1 MNVISYFGKDN
12 RGIEIMRIFAYKI
25 CKYMADTENQKID
38 EEPQK
43 LAVQTDEYVES
54 SVNPDSI
61 KQGGAFSK
69 LKRELQEEDLSNRGT
84 QILILNELDKYEACK
99 KQLEQYRDK
108 FHAADKENAVLN
120 ARINSSTF
128 FEITNSALLTIG
140 SILVGL
146 TPSVLKEG
154 KPYYLTWV
162 VLVIGVIALAGSMVT
177 KFWNRK

>member
-1 MNVISYFGKDN
+1 
-12 RGIEIMRIFAYKI
+12 
-25 CKYMADTENQKID
+25 MADTENQKID
-38 EEPQK
+38 EEPRKQSS
-43 LAVQTDEYVES
+43 QTDEYVEP

-61 KQGGAFSK
+61 KHRGAFSK

-99 KQLEQYRDK
+99 KQLELYRDK
-108 FHAADKENAVLN
+108 FHEADKENAVLS
-120 ARINSSTF
+120 AKISSSTF

-154 KPYYLTWV
+154 KTYYLTWIILGMGIV
-162 VLVIGVIALAGSMVT
+162 ALTGSIVT
-177 KFWNRK
+177 KFLKRK

>member
-1 MNVISYFGKDN
+1 
-12 RGIEIMRIFAYKI
+12 
-25 CKYMADTENQKID
+25 MADSEPQKID
-38 EEPQK
+38 EEPHKQSSK
-43 LAVQTDEYVES
+43 TDEYVES

-108 FHAADKENAVLN
+108 FHAADKENAVLST
-120 ARINSSTF
+120 RISSSTF

-162 VLVIGVIALAGSMVT
+162 ILSMGIVALVGSIVT
-177 KFWNRK
+177 KFLNKK

>member
-1 MNVISYFGKDN
+1 MVDI
-12 RGIEIMRIFAYKI
+12 
-25 CKYMADTENQKID
+25 ENQKID
-38 EEPQK
+38 EEPHKQSS
-43 LAVQTDEYVES
+43 QTDEYVES

-84 QILILNELDKYEACK
+84 QILILNELDKYETCK

-108 FHAADKENAVLN
+108 FHAADKENAVLS
-120 ARINSSTF
+120 ARISSNTF

-154 KPYYLTWV
+154 KTYYLTWV
-162 VLVIGVIALAGSMVT
+162 ILGIGIVALVGSTVT
-177 KFWNRK
+177 KFLNKK

>member
-1 MNVISYFGKDN
+1 MSDS
-12 RGIEIMRIFAYKI
+12 EP
-25 CKYMADTENQKID
+25 QKID
-38 EEPQK
+38 EEPHKQSSK
-43 LAVQTDEYVES
+43 TDEYVES

-108 FHAADKENAVLN
+108 FHAADKENAVLST
-120 ARINSSTF
+120 RISSSTF
-128 FEITNSALLTIG
+128 FEIINSALLTIG

-162 VLVIGVIALAGSMVT
+162 ILSMGIVALVGSIAT
-177 KFWNRK
+177 KFLNKK

>member
-1 MNVISYFGKDN
+1 
-12 RGIEIMRIFAYKI
+12 
-25 CKYMADTENQKID
+25 MADSEPQKID
-38 EEPQK
+38 EEPPKQSF
-43 LAVQTDEYVES
+43 QTDEYVES

-108 FHAADKENAVLN
+108 FHAADKDNAVLS
-120 ARINSSTF
+120 ARISSSTF

-146 TPSVLKEG
+146 TPLLKDG
-154 KPYYLTWV
+154 KPYSLTWIILSIGIV
-162 VLVIGVIALAGSMVT
+162 ALVGSIAT
-177 KFWNRK
+177 KFLNKK

>member
-1 MNVISYFGKDN
+1 
-12 RGIEIMRIFAYKI
+12 
-25 CKYMADTENQKID
+25 MADGEPQKID
-38 EEPQK
+38 EEPHKQSF
-43 LAVQTDEYVES
+43 QTDEYVES

-99 KQLEQYRDK
+99 KQLELYRDK
-108 FHAADKENAVLN
+108 FHATDKENAVLS
-120 ARINSSTF
+120 ARISSSTF

-146 TPSVLKEG
+146 TPSVLKDG
-154 KPYYLTWV
+154 KPYYLTWIILSIGIV
-162 VLVIGVIALAGSMVT
+162 ALVGSIAT
-177 KFWNRK
+177 KFLNKK

>member
-1 MNVISYFGKDN
+1 
-12 RGIEIMRIFAYKI
+12 
-25 CKYMADTENQKID
+25 MADSEPQKID
-38 EEPQK
+38 EEPHKQSSK
-43 LAVQTDEYVES
+43 TDEYVES

-108 FHAADKENAVLN
+108 FHAADKENAVLST
-120 ARINSSTF
+120 RISSSTF

-162 VLVIGVIALAGSMVT
+162 ILSMGIVALVGSIAT
-177 KFWNRK
+177 KFLNKK

>member
-1 MNVISYFGKDN
+1 
-12 RGIEIMRIFAYKI
+12 
-25 CKYMADTENQKID
+25 MADAENQKID
-38 EEPQK
+38 EEPHKQSS
-43 LAVQTDEYVES
+43 QTDEYMES
-54 SVNPDSI
+54 SVNPDLI

-120 ARINSSTF
+120 TRISSSTF

-146 TPSVLKEG
+146 TPSVLKDG
-154 KPYYLTWV
+154 KAYYLTWV
-162 VLVIGVIALAGSMVT
+162 ILGMGIVALVGSIVT
-177 KFWNRK
+177 KFVNKK

>member
-1 MNVISYFGKDN
+1 
-12 RGIEIMRIFAYKI
+12 
-25 CKYMADTENQKID
+25 MADSEPQKID
-38 EEPQK
+38 EEPHKQSSK
-43 LAVQTDEYVES
+43 TDEYVES

-108 FHAADKENAVLN
+108 FHAADKENAVLST
-120 ARINSSTF
+120 RISSSTF

-140 SILVGL
+140 SVLVGL
-146 TPSVLKEG
+146 APSVLKEG

-162 VLVIGVIALAGSMVT
+162 ILSMGIVALVGSIAT
-177 KFWNRK
+177 KFLNKK

>member
-1 MNVISYFGKDN
+1 
-12 RGIEIMRIFAYKI
+12 
-25 CKYMADTENQKID
+25 MADSEPQKID
-38 EEPQK
+38 EEPPKQSF
-43 LAVQTDEYVES
+43 QTDEYVES

-61 KQGGAFSK
+61 KHGGAFSK

-108 FHAADKENAVLN
+108 FHAADKDNAVLS
-120 ARINSSTF
+120 ARISSSTF

-146 TPSVLKEG
+146 TPSVLKDG
-154 KPYYLTWV
+154 KPYSLTWIILSIGIV
-162 VLVIGVIALAGSMVT
+162 ALVGSIAT
-177 KFWNRK
+177 KFLNKK

>member
-1 MNVISYFGKDN
+1 
-12 RGIEIMRIFAYKI
+12 
-25 CKYMADTENQKID
+25 MADSEPQKID
-38 EEPQK
+38 EEPHKQSF
-43 LAVQTDEYVES
+43 QTDEYVES

-84 QILILNELDKYEACK
+84 QILILNELDKYAVCK

-108 FHAADKENAVLN
+108 FHSADKENAVLR
-120 ARINSSTF
+120 ARISSSTF

-146 TPSVLKEG
+146 TPSVLKDG
-154 KPYYLTWV
+154 KPFYLTWV
-162 VLVIGVIALAGSMVT
+162 ILSIGIVALVGSIAT
-177 KFWNRK
+177 KFLNKK

>member
-1 MNVISYFGKDN
+1 
-12 RGIEIMRIFAYKI
+12 
-25 CKYMADTENQKID
+25 MADAENQKID
-38 EEPQK
+38 EEPHKQSS
-43 LAVQTDEYVES
+43 QTDEYVES

-61 KQGGAFSK
+61 KHGGAFSK

-84 QILILNELDKYEACK
+84 QRLILNELDKYEACK

-108 FHAADKENAVLN
+108 FHAADKGNAVLS
-120 ARINSSTF
+120 AKISSNTF

-162 VLVIGVIALAGSMVT
+162 ILGMGILALAGSITT
-177 KFWNRK
+177 KFLNRR

>member
-1 MNVISYFGKDN
+1 
-12 RGIEIMRIFAYKI
+12 
-25 CKYMADTENQKID
+25 MADSEPHKID
-38 EEPQK
+38 EEPYKQPS
-43 LAVQTDEYVES
+43 QTDEYVES
-54 SVNPDSI
+54 SVNPDFI

-84 QILILNELDKYEACK
+84 QILILNELDKYESCK

-108 FHAADKENAVLN
+108 FHAADKENAVLS
-120 ARINSSTF
+120 ARISSSTF

-146 TPSVLKEG
+146 TPSVLKDG

-162 VLVIGVIALAGSMVT
+162 ILGMGIVALVGSIVT
-177 KFWNRK
+177 KFLNKNESRN

>member
-1 MNVISYFGKDN
+1 
-12 RGIEIMRIFAYKI
+12 
-25 CKYMADTENQKID
+25 MADSEPQKID
-38 EEPQK
+38 EEPYKQPF
-43 LAVQTDEYVES
+43 QTDEYVES

-84 QILILNELDKYEACK
+84 QRLILNELDKYEACK

-108 FHAADKENAVLN
+108 FHEADKENAVLS
-120 ARINSSTF
+120 ARISSSTF

-146 TPSVLKEG
+146 TPSVLKDG

-162 VLVIGVIALAGSMVT
+162 ILSMGIVALVGSIAT
-177 KFWNRK
+177 KFLNKK